1 MKSRQYRFIYFKDY
15 LPQIL
20 LSPFLNFLSHL
31 LVADNC
37 RNFIQNFKLYQTS
50 KVVTYNKNVIQNF
63 NLYQTSKIVTY
74 NKNFRYD
81 FKTICFYFILFY
93 FYCIK
98 FSPCLQICNSKN
110 VYPRSIIR
118 FVIWHFTFILFT
130 ANRYVLTSGLALD

>member
-20 LSPFLNFLSHL
+20 LSPFLNVLSHL
-31 LVADNC
+31 LVVDNC

-93 FYCIK
+93 FYCI
-98 FSPCLQICNSKN
+98 LL
-110 VYPRSIIR
+110 VY
-118 FVIWHFTFILFT
+118 
-130 ANRYVLTSGLALD
+130 RYVTQKMYIPGHLSGVLSGISLLFCLLPIVTC